1 MGLFVSSQR
10 IFVLDEAKIHKNKIG
25 VYSFE
30 FNQLRKILHSVCT
43 NNKQQSQQRKEENTI
58 APEKKQRELCGQDEG
73 HVGK

>member
-43 NNKQQSQQRKEENTI
+43 NNKQQSQQSKEENTI
-58 APEKKQRELCGQDEG
+58 APEKSRGSCVGRMK
-73 HVGK
+73 VGK